1 MINNQ
6 ADLWSPD
13 RFTGF
18 PVGLAGP
25 VGPYTSPLIR
35 LVHKSRGVMDGFDS
49 PNCFHRLDDPINR
62 KPRRVSADRVSLA
75 PPATTNSLLLRSSN
89 PLPISLS

>member
-35 LVHKSRGVMDGFDS
+35 LVHKSRGVMDGFDTWKV
-49 PNCFHRLDDPINR
+49 RI
-62 KPRRVSADRVSLA
+62 VSTGLTAL
-75 PPATTNSLLLRSSN
+75 
-89 PLPISLS
+89 